1 MAPAESSSKSAK
13 ASSSK
18 PKSTTG
24 QSTLAKFGFKGASTN
39 KKKPSVSQTTT
50 EDEDVVEDED
60 EDEDEDEEDL
70 EGNTAAT
77 AGTKKKKTGRPDQSD
92 LPPLTDIPSIFADL
106 VERIPEFIAFAKN
119 FKGRKLRV
127 ATMCSGTESPLLALG
142 LITRALKKDH
152 GVDLQFEHI
161 FSCEIVPWK
170 QAYIERNFKPPLLFR
185 DVTELG
191 NEEATTAYGAK
202 ITVPI
207 DVDMLIAGTSCVDYS
222 TLNNQKQDIE
232 AKGESGETFRGM
244 MRWVQRAQPI
254 IVILE
259 NVCGAPWPKVAKDV
273 EKAGYSA
280 SFSRFDTKNYYIP
293 HTRTRVYL
301 FAVRQQGSK
310 GERKAQKWLETVK
323 GLQRPC
329 SAPYDAFLL
338 AADDPRIQIG
348 RERLVKGDSS
358 RAKTVVDWAK
368 CEARHARARLEE
380 QLGNRR
386 PLTNWSES
394 ESTYLSV
401 KQ

>member
-1 MAPAESSSKSAK
+1 MSRSW
-13 ASSSK
+13 
-18 PKSTTG
+18 G
-24 QSTLAKFGFKGASTN
+24 M
-39 KKKPSVSQTTT
+39 
-50 EDEDVVEDED
+50 
-60 EDEDEDEEDL
+60 
-70 EGNTAAT
+70 
-77 AGTKKKKTGRPDQSD
+77 
-92 LPPLTDIPSIFADL
+92 
-106 VERIPEFIAFAKN
+106 
-119 FKGRKLRV
+119 RKREW
-127 ATMCSGTESPLLALG
+127 AR
-142 LITRALKKDH
+142 TRAVLR
-152 GVDLQFEHI
+152 
-161 FSCEIVPWK
+161 
-170 QAYIERNFKPPLLFR
+170 ALL
-185 DVTELG
+185 TSNGLSS
-191 NEEATTAYGAK
+191 TTAYGAK

-222 TLNNQKQDIE
+222 TLNNQKQEFE

-244 MRWVQRAQPI
+244 MRWVQRAQPT

-293 HTRTRVYL
+293 HTRMRVYL
-301 FAVRQQGSK
+301 FAVREQGSR

-358 RAKTVVDWAK
+358 RAKTVVEWAK

-394 ESTYLSV
+394 ECFLQYLFV
-401 KQ
+401 